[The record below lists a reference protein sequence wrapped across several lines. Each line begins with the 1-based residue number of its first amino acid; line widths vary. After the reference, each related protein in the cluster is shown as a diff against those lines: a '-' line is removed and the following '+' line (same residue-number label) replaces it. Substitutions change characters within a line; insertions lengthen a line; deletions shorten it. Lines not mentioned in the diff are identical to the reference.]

1 MTDTTPSGSP
11 NRTGVGRQK
20 SLRPRCAKGTVWNKT
35 LKRCIAK
42 NVKWHKISDGKFS
55 GEWWVENEVPKR
67 GILHYQ
73 NGNVF
78 DGEFSEKGH
87 RIKGVMEYKNGNV
100 YDGEWKDYGPDGQ
113 GVMTYSSDVLKR
125 FEGLWKESSPEKG
138 VMEYKDGNV
147 YDGEWKDRLA
157 DGQGVM
163 TYSSDVFKRFEGLWK
178 KSNPEKGVME
188 YKNGNVY
195 DGEWK
200 DGEADG
206 QGVMTYSSDV
216 LKRFEGQWKKSNP
229 EKGVMEYKNGEV
241 YDGEWKDGEADGQ
254 GVMTYSSN
262 STLKRF
268 EGLWKKSNPEK
279 GVMEYKNG
287 NVYDGEWKDGLTDG
301 QGVMTYSSNI
311 TLKRFEGLWKK
322 SYPEKGVMEYKNGNV
337 YDGEWKDDGPDG
349 QGVMTYS
356 SNSTFKRFE
365 GLWKKSKPE
374 KGVMEYKN
382 GNVYDGEFKD
392 DEKNGEG
399 VFTSKNGDRYD
410 GEFEDDEMNGE
421 GVMTYANGDVYDGEW
436 ENDHPN
442 GLGHYKYKQYTT
454 KEYEGHFYQGKRH
467 GKGRMI
473 LDGKEEPMRTWEHD
487 NVVTI
492 DRRRNGIAY
501 EVHEA
506 SDKINL
512 ANYENVLRE
521 FDLLHDVPFISNIRE
536 EFASF
541 IHDHADRFS
550 DDPHIIEKINEI
562 LGKISV
568 AEFSST
574 WSFLFAQPDD
584 FVEFYIKAFAQDCYH
599 AYDGENGMSC
609 ANGIKE
615 RVYMIIGDAAFAFC
629 ADPDHCTNPTY
640 AKLTKVFHKH
650 IDKNEFTKEWA
661 NQITPDI
668 LAMNTKKRKNHYI
681 AFMKQKYKELDMY
694 NIDTRKEIRKAAD
707 MLDHVFDKEKNP
719 DMEFGGGRRRRTV
732 YKLLGS
738 SKGSYVHRYP
748 KAIRPCRTRR
758 KR

>member
-87 RIKGVMEYKNGNV
+87 RI
-100 YDGEWKDYGPDGQ
+100 
-113 GVMTYSSDVLKR
+113 
-125 FEGLWKESSPEKG
+125 
-138 VMEYKDGNV
+138 
-147 YDGEWKDRLA
+147 
-157 DGQGVM
+157 
-163 TYSSDVFKRFEGLWK
+163 
-178 KSNPEKGVME
+178 
-188 YKNGNVY
+188 
-195 DGEWK
+195 
-200 DGEADG
+200 
-206 QGVMTYSSDV
+206 
-216 LKRFEGQWKKSNP
+216 
-229 EKGVMEYKNGEV
+229 
-241 YDGEWKDGEADGQ
+241 
-254 GVMTYSSN
+254 
-262 STLKRF
+262 
-268 EGLWKKSNPEK
+268 
-279 GVMEYKNG
+279 
-287 NVYDGEWKDGLTDG
+287 
-301 QGVMTYSSNI
+301 
-311 TLKRFEGLWKK
+311 
-322 SYPEKGVMEYKNGNV
+322 
-337 YDGEWKDDGPDG
+337 
-349 QGVMTYS
+349 
-356 SNSTFKRFE
+356 
-365 GLWKKSKPE
+365 

-562 LGKISV
+562 LGKIENSM
-568 AEFSST
+568 AEFATT